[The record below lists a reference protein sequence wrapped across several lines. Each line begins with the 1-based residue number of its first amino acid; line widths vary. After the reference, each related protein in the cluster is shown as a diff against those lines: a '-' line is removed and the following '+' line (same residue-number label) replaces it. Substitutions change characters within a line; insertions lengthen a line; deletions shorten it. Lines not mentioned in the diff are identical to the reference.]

1 MQSLISLLFTAGSVV
16 ALGFL
21 GLVTLSFGL
30 VLAAI
35 LSLTLAA
42 RAMMPQPKPAPVK
55 ATPNRPG
62 ERVTRIWNDGRGTI
76 IDM

>member
-1 MQSLISLLFTAGSVV
+1 MHGLLSLLFAAGSVV
-16 ALGFL
+16 VLGFL
-21 GLVTLSFGL
+21 GFVTLSFGL

-35 LSLTLAA
+35 LSLTMAA
-42 RAMMPQPKPAPVK
+42 RALMPQPKPVHVRAEAK
-55 ATPNRPG
+55 RPG